1 MVQNDS
7 IYETS
12 SRETK
17 RGVLMGSQTSEPV
30 RCGWLEN
37 NMRSAVRPSG
47 RFPGSAIFLF
57 CFFSFFCFVCF
68 CFLLSSS
75 MAQLPL
81 DVLPKTSTLPSYHIS
96 CGHRSFWSDTRPPVR
111 FKRSTVGTRKTK
123 ILYDNASLTKSSSLC
138 HTRISKIS
146 IFSSRTL
153 QHSHNKTKSWPTSA
167 T

>member
-1 MVQNDS
+1 M
-7 IYETS
+7 
-12 SRETK
+12 RRH
-17 RGVLMGSQTSEPV
+17 RGRRNAVFWWDPKQANQSDVGGWKITWGLRFVLRAGFQGPQ
-30 RCGWLEN
+30 
-37 NMRSAVRPSG
+37 
-47 RFPGSAIFLF
+47 FF
-57 CFFSFFCFVCF
+57 CFVFSRFFVCF

-81 DVLPKTSTLPSYHIS
+81 DVLPKKSTLPSYHIS